1 MERESTETLLLNK
14 YNIPTLYPSVWP
26 ADKDNDSD
34 EDADDAPPRVQQ
46 QQQQAQPVRRSKS
59 RYSVLEGGGRF
70 SRQRPGVEKTQ
81 DGVESLVMKDEQDPL
96 GTYPS
101 VVQVLRQRGLGVEDD
116 VKLRNR
122 FLLSST
128 TFSPSLFLSQ
138 VHSSASTD
146 SLLSGL
152 DFLST
157 SIEKKS
163 ASLKVLVEAN
173 FERFVGAKATID
185 RVYEEMRDVRKESE
199 APASPGRRAGHSRG
213 PSRSS
218 FSARQSSA
226 TLGPATV
233 AKAPGEKK
241 KNALVKESEYG
252 VHGIKV
258 PLTEVAVKAEEVWGP
273 ALGGREKEE
282 TLKSILSS
290 VEKSRGLFEVGSALH
305 DAIRRKDHETIV
317 EEYTRAR
324 KFAEDARYIVEQAKN
339 SQAPLTDAQIHQ
351 IIVTARMWADVEH
364 QIEAFK
370 RDAWK
375 RLTSTHFTKQQTNSD
390 VKSEQYMDLI
400 SIMLELG
407 VEDNPIWIWLLSR
420 YEYLKSRLTTT
431 CDRSLCEIEILRRRL
446 GNAEKPSLKMLAKHL
461 RAVPTSGNVSPEA
474 AKLDSVKVVE
484 FWEHVYASMGALLAL
499 NGGLLGEVV
508 EYWDI
513 ACSFIEGRAQRSLP
527 MGFNNQSS
535 PHHKLSPKNVSEL
548 ENGTVDLVNIVRE
561 HFYSFFADPPT
572 EDVSLLFSPVP
583 KTPTTPRT
591 PMSAVLSPTMGSRF
605 RFDPNN
611 VPPPSPSRGESWEK
625 YAFWPP
631 HSNALSGSHYLA
643 KTLVLIGTAANELAS
658 LRLPEV
664 GPSAR
669 IDENLRLL
677 VGGVRE
683 RCVQAVCAA
692 WNTDA
697 ENLKVLEDWTRDPD
711 RKDITSM
718 PSRFLAVQSFLLNN
732 LQKIMYVEAASK
744 TAVDVIVPPSNK
756 LLQMVRSQFVTSLYR
771 TLSGMVECAE
781 KGRRA
786 LGRDFEIQGDDLT
799 IHVDEAEDGGWGKV
813 DASKQVR
820 AVPNPFDERIFKQ
833 RLTLAQSI
841 RLLLTLSNMA
851 SFQSEITPQLLTL
864 FETLFSVQLTDET
877 TRIRDVL
884 SQLDAQLF
892 KSYTKPHAARISA
905 AIETGIFSPGWAP
918 EPQSGRSVADRE
930 PSPYVFSILLDLV
943 IVHTEVSTTS
953 PPLTAR
959 ILRSLFENTTTSL
972 ISTFNQLQSCPLPS
986 LMQATLDV
994 EFMAQTLASY
1004 TTEKASQVQTDIYQV
1019 LDGKTD
1025 NQARVR
1031 LQEELGSLRGVLK
1044 KLREGTRVEF
1054 GCFRRE
1060 RGRGRGQTVV
1070 AS

>member
-1 MERESTETLLLNK
+1 MEREDTGSLIRNK
-14 YNIPTLYPSVWP
+14 YNIDNLYPSAWP
-26 ADKDNDSD
+26 AEKDADSD
-34 EDADDAPPRVQQ
+34 EDAADEPARAQPT
-46 QQQQAQPVRRSKS
+46 AQPVRRSKS
-59 RYSVLEGGGRF
+59 RYSVLESGGGF
-70 SRQRPGVEKTQ
+70 SRQRTGLEKTQ

-96 GTYPS
+96 GSYPS
-101 VVQVLRQRGLGVEDD
+101 VVQVLKQRGLVVEDD

-152 DFLST
+152 DFLSR

-185 RVYEEMRDVRKESE
+185 RVYDEMRDVHKETE
-199 APASPGRRAGHSRG
+199 APASPGRPRGHSRG
-213 PSRSS
+213 ASRSS
-218 FSARQSSA
+218 FSARQASA
-226 TLGPATV
+226 TLSPGLV
-233 AKAPGEKK
+233 GKAPGEKK

-290 VEKSRGLFEVGSALH
+290 VEKNRGLFEVGSAIH

-339 SQAPLTDAQIHQ
+339 SQTPLLDGQIHQ

-375 RLTSTHFTKQQTNSD
+375 RLTSTHFTKHQTGSD
-390 VKSEQYMDLI
+390 VKSDQYMDLI

-446 GNAEKPSLKMLAKHL
+446 GNAEKPNLKMFAKHL
-461 RAVPTSGNVSPEA
+461 RSVPTSSNVSPEV

-484 FWEHVYASMGALLAL
+484 FWEHVYASMGALLAAG
-499 NGGLLGEVV
+499 GGLLGEIV

-513 ACSFIEGRAQRSLP
+513 ARSFIEGRAQRSLP

-535 PHHKLSPKNVSEL
+535 PHHKLSSQNISEL
-548 ENGTVDLVNIVRE
+548 ENGTVDLVNIIRE
-561 HFYSFFADPPT
+561 HLYSFFADPPT

-669 IDENLRLL
+669 IDENLRVL

-697 ENLKVLEDWTRDPD
+697 ENLKVLEDWTRDAD
-711 RKDITSM
+711 RKDITTM

-744 TAVDVIVPPSNK
+744 TTVDVVVPPSNK
-756 LLQMVRSQFVTSLYR
+756 LLQMVRSQFVMSLYR

-799 IHVDEAEDGGWGKV
+799 IHMDEAEEGGWGKV
-813 DASKQVR
+813 DASK
-820 AVPNPFDERIFKQ
+820 
-833 RLTLAQSI
+833 QSI

-851 SFQSEITPQLLTL
+851 SFQSEITLQLLTL

-892 KSYTKPHAARISA
+892 KSYTKPHAARIAA
-905 AIETGIFSPGWAP
+905 AIQAGIFAPTWAP
-918 EPQSGRSVADRE
+918 DPPPGKSVADRD
-930 PSPYVFSILLDLV
+930 PSPYVFAILLDLV

-959 ILRSLFENTTTSL
+959 ILRSLFETTTTAL
-972 ISTFNQLQSCPLPS
+972 INTFNQLEACPLPA

-1025 NQARVR
+1025 NGARVR

-1044 KLREGTRVEF
+1044 RLREGTRVEF

-1060 RGRGRGQTVV
+1060 RGRGRGATV
-1070 AS
+1070 AQG